1 MTKVRCK
8 TLEGGLISSNRYKTP
23 KGNEYLFD
31 KAAPTRIDDKEDIDY
46 FLRCGNGE
54 LFEVVEP
61 VKEAVKETVEK
72 VKEKVKEKITGE
84 KAEKK
89 SGVDKHTYT
98 DLKDMTKA
106 EQIAL
111 IQKLAG
117 SNTRYSRKEEDRIQQ
132 ILKLE
137 ENLK

>member
-1 MTKVRCK
+1 MAKVRCK
-8 TLEGGLISSNRYKTP
+8 SLDGGLISSNRYKTP
-23 KGNEYLFD
+23 KGNEYLFE

-54 LFEVVEP
+54 LFETVEP
-61 VKEAVKETVEK
+61 IKEAVKETVEK
-72 VKEKVKEKITGE
+72 VKEKVKEKVTGE

-89 SGVDKHTYT
+89 AGIDKHSYT
-98 DLKDMTKA
+98 AIKDMNKR

-117 SNTRYSRKEEDRIQQ
+117 SNTRYSRREEERIQQ